1 MGMKE
6 REEIKQLES
15 IKNELTGKLQGLKVQ
30 KVNLDKEINS
40 TADNINNL
48 LRKIERLK
56 QSGNLIISEHAIIRY
71 IERVLGINIE
81 EVTNKIVPEEI
92 KKQIEVLGNGTYS
105 VNEGEFKIVIKD
117 NVVVTVLKDVKIK

>member
-15 IKNELTGKLQGLKVQ
+15 IKNGLSAKLEGLRVQ
-30 KVNLDKEINS
+30 RGNIDKEIHS
-40 TADNINNL
+40 TNQSVNNL
-48 LRKIERLK
+48 MEKIERLK
-56 QSGNLIISEHAIIRY
+56 QSGNLIVSEHAIIRY

-92 KKQIEVLGNGTYS
+92 KKQIEILGNGTYS
-105 VNEGEFKIVIKD
+105 VDDGEFRIVLKD
-117 NVVVTVLKDVKIK
+117 NVVVTVLK

>member
-15 IKNELTGKLQGLKVQ
+15 IKNGLSAKLEGLRVQ
-30 KVNLDKEINS
+30 RGNIDKEIHS
-40 TADNINNL
+40 TNQSVNNL
-48 LRKIERLK
+48 MEKIERLK
-56 QSGNLIISEHAIIRY
+56 QSGNLIVSEHAIIRY

-92 KKQIEVLGNGTYS
+92 KKQIEILGNGTYS
-105 VNEGEFKIVIKD
+105 VDDGEFRIVLKD
-117 NVVVTVLKDVKIK
+117 NVVVTVLKDVKSK